1 MAKGKIILM
10 EGTDGSGKNTQAKK
24 LVERLT
30 QDGLPC
36 EMMSFPRYDTPTGR
50 IIGQC
55 YLGKNLG
62 EGDKAWF
69 GEADSVDP
77 NVASLYYSA
86 DQKAAEGEIRRII
99 NSGTHLVLDRYV
111 ESNMG
116 HQGGK
121 ETDPEK
127 RKKFIKFIED
137 LSYGVLNLPRPDL
150 TIFLYLPYEHG
161 EVLRK
166 KRGGERDG
174 HESNLDHLIRAE
186 ETYEFLSEKYE
197 WKKITCN
204 VLGNTRSEEDIS
216 EEVYKHV
223 LPLIKQ

>member
-77 NVASLYYSA
+77 NVASLYYAA